1 METNK
6 RDSRFLY
13 PARRGFFISVAAKR
27 ETTYAIEMLRGL
39 FSHIDWVLFWTSLLL
54 AGAGLVT
61 MYSFAGDNPFF
72 NRQIIWLCISIF
84 LFFVLST
91 LDFRFLRRTEVVSG
105 LLLGAILVLGAT
117 LAVGAIFQG
126 AARWLDLGLFAVQP
140 SDPAKVVIIIV
151 LAKYF
156 SRRHVEIAH
165 IRHILVS
172 GMYVAILAGLVFLQ
186 PDFGS
191 AIIIGLLWLGL
202 VLVSGISKKHLLA
215 VFGIGMCSAMGL
227 WMFVLED
234 YQKDRITTF
243 LNPYTDLQG
252 AGYNAYQSTIAV
264 GSGQLFG
271 KGIGYGTQ
279 SKLQFLP
286 EYQTDFI
293 FAAFAEEWGLVGST
307 LLLLLYGIVIW
318 RIVAI
323 ARLAS
328 SNFEMLFASGVA
340 ILFMTH
346 IIIHVGMNVGVLPV
360 TGTTIPFMS
369 YGGSHLVTEFVALGI
384 LMGMRK
390 YGRVIERHKHGEDL
404 LVEATP

>member
-1 METNK
+1 
-6 RDSRFLY
+6 
-13 PARRGFFISVAAKR
+13 
-27 ETTYAIEMLRGL
+27 MLRGL